1 VGQVRRITDVV
12 ARMQQNG
19 SASRAH
25 VCAASAQHHV
35 LDRAR
40 GVGLRK
46 TRLAGL
52 HLQSVYI
59 ALRAG
64 RAVGQQGRSVV
75 GGFGVGRYA
84 LVGADHAQMLLGLF
98 EKLRHLQAHGYGQR
112 PQGLDAGV
120 ADTRF
125 EL

>member
-1 VGQVRRITDVV
+1 MSSNHRQPVWGGSRLWIGLTILVVLASDRATAHSRVLDHHYRRCVCREGFEHMGQVRRITDVV
-12 ARMQQNG
+12 ARMQQHG
-19 SASRAH
+19 SAGRAH

-64 RAVGQQGRSVV
+64 RQSASR
-75 GGFGVGRYA
+75 
-84 LVGADHAQMLLGLF
+84 
-98 EKLRHLQAHGYGQR
+98 
-112 PQGLDAGV
+112 V
-120 ADTRF
+120 AA
-125 EL
+125 